1 MTILEMLLQT
11 HTVLVEFFIFALLT
25 IAVLPNF
32 LKENMSKTVFWSRIG
47 YFLFWAA
54 WTMVSFSGLLVF
66 AVKRGELSV
75 SVTVMIIATAA
86 LAFLDSYRA
95 FKLKKF
101 WIAQK
106 SGLKFSN
113 MVLLLE
119 IAIVVAVIIL
129 AITLK

>member
-11 HTVLVEFFIFALLT
+11 HVVLVEFFVFALLT
-25 IAVLPNF
+25 IAILPNL
-32 LKENMSKTVFWSRIG
+32 LKANIPKIVFWSRIG

-54 WTMVSFSGLLVF
+54 WTMVAFSGLLVF

-75 SVTVMIIATAA
+75 AVVTMIIAAVA

-101 WIAQK
+101 WITQK

-113 MVLLLE
+113 MILLLE
-119 IAIVVAVIIL
+119 IVIVIAVTIL
-129 AITLK
+129 AISLK